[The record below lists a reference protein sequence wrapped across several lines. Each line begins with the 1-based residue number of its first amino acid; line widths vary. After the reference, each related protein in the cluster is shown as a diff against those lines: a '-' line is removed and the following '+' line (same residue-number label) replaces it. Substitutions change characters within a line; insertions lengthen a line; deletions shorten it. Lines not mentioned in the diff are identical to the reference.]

1 MKYKVLKFCRWIDN
15 ADIKNII
22 YNFSDLVRYKM
33 FNDNDKL
40 RDSIEELEVIMKRTF
55 KELMEKI
62 INFID
67 KLITKI
73 RRIKW
78 EN

>member
-73 RRIKW
+73 RRRKW